1 MERLSGYD
9 AFFLELES
17 STQPVNVCCL
27 LEVDSGTM
35 PGGYT
40 FDRFADALAVRI
52 EAVPEFR
59 MKLADSQLNLA
70 YPVWVEEQDFR
81 LDRHLNRVGLPR
93 PGGRTELA
101 QICGHIAA
109 LPLDRAHPLWEM
121 WVIESP
127 DDSGALAVMLKSHH
141 AALDGVAGA
150 DLMFQLCSLDV
161 DAPAPAPVD
170 GPGGANR
177 VEIAASGLVDLL
189 RRPQRL
195 ATLIPDTAMTVVRT
209 VQRAINGRAMAPPF
223 AAPATVFNAPFTC
236 RRNIAFTQ
244 VELEDVKKVK
254 DRFGI
259 TVNDVV
265 TAMCSGALRQF
276 MLDRDELPEEP
287 LIATVPMSVRAKSDR
302 PGRNQTTWMFC
313 RLATDIED
321 PGERLGVV
329 AESASLAK
337 EHGSAMSPTL
347 LQDWAEM
354 AGQTTLNAV
363 MRLVR
368 NIPLPERPV
377 HNLVLSN
384 VPGPQEPL
392 FFLGC
397 EINALYPFGPIVI
410 GAGLNITVMSLDG
423 KLGIGAISCP
433 DLVPDVWDLADAFPA
448 VLDELLQLEVAA
460 VP

>member
-1 MERLSGYD
+1 M
-9 AFFLELES
+9 
-17 STQPVNVCCL
+17 
-27 LEVDSGTM
+27 
-35 PGGYT
+35 
-40 FDRFADALAVRI
+40 
-52 EAVPEFR
+52 
-59 MKLADSQLNLA
+59 
-70 YPVWVEEQDFR
+70 
-81 LDRHLNRVGLPR
+81 
-93 PGGRTELA
+93 
-101 QICGHIAA
+101 
-109 LPLDRAHPLWEM
+109 
-121 WVIESP
+121 IESP
-127 DDSGALAVMLKSHH
+127 DDSDALAVMLKSHH

-170 GPGGANR
+170 GPGAANR
-177 VEIAASGLVDLL
+177 IEIAASGLVDLL

-209 VQRAINGRAMAPPF
+209 VQRAVSGRAMAPPF

-354 AGQTTLNAV
+354 AGQTMLNAV

-397 EINALYPFGPIVI
+397 EINV
-410 GAGLNITVMSLDG
+410 
-423 KLGIGAISCP
+423 
-433 DLVPDVWDLADAFPA
+433 
-448 VLDELLQLEVAA
+448 A
-460 VP
+460 VPVRADRDRRRTEHHGDVLGRQARDRRDFVSRPRSRRVGSRRCVSGRPR